1 MVSYKRIDINDE
13 IIIELETLRFNV
25 YNLKSIKPNET
36 YFFLQMKEGKII
48 PFGAY
53 LEDKLIGACYV
64 SKTYQTLFID
74 QLFVSKEYQNN
85 EEHIGTNLLKY
96 VLDNKKVCEEYFN
109 TAFNFSYLDNRVSK
123 TFFENL
129 GYKENNNDMMS
140 KRI

>member
-1 MVSYKRIDINDE
+1 MVSYKKIDVNDE
-13 IIIELETLRFNV
+13 IILELENLRFNV
-25 YNLKSIKPNET
+25 YNHKSIKPDET
-36 YFFLQMKEGKII
+36 YFFRQMKEGKIL

-53 LEDKLIGACYV
+53 LDDTLVGACYV

-74 QLFVSKEYQNN
+74 QLFVAKEYQNN

-96 VLDNKKVCEEYFN
+96 VLDNKEVCEEYFN
-109 TAFNFSYLDNRVSK
+109 TTFNFSYLDNRVPK

-129 GYKENNNDMMS
+129 GYKENNNGMMS